1 MSHSPHLGAVFMVVV
16 LLVGATP
23 ALSDPAGEAHV
34 AVDFRTG
41 EIRASS
47 VGHEIGCSFDE
58 SDVRGRLLELVD
70 ALARG
75 QEAQEER
82 VTLGRDLLGT
92 LAPVLAKARLW
103 RVDVHAAEGVPGP
116 LAALPA
122 LALPWHQ
129 DRAVVASHHVLV
141 FGWPSSAGEPGA
153 TARQA
158 HAPGSG
164 RLLLVAPFE
173 RGIEPAMDD
182 PDTLRAALRAG
193 AAHVD
198 LLPRNESTP
207 RAVRRALEDVRPALL
222 WLRATTASV
231 NDLSDAFDAF
241 PPVVVWTSPS
251 RESGAR
257 LALHP
262 GSFRHA
268 SSRPSV
274 VVVQTWAGAESARA
288 RAYRSVVDAMAR
300 GRTVE
305 EAVSDWHREAVAA
318 GVPPGLWAGW
328 AVVGDPGRRVDV
340 DRAPWLRRV
349 LGPR

>member
-1 MSHSPHLGAVFMVVV
+1 MSYGPHLGAALVVV
-16 LLVGATP
+16 ALLVGATP
-23 ALSDPAGEAHV
+23 ARSDPPGEAHL
-34 AVDFRTG
+34 AVDFRT
-41 EIRASS
+41 EEVRASAD
-47 VGHEIGCSFDE
+47 GHELGFSFHG
-58 SDVRGRLLELVD
+58 SDLRERLLGLVD

-75 QEAQEER
+75 QAAHEQR
-82 VTLGRDLLGT
+82 VELGRELLGT
-92 LAPVLAKARLW
+92 LAPVLAKARVW
-103 RVDVHAAEGVPGP
+103 HVDVHAAEGVPGP

-122 LALPWHQ
+122 LVLPWDQ
-129 DRAVVASHHVLV
+129 DRAAVASHHVLV
-141 FGWPSSAGEPGA
+141 FGWPSSAEKA
-153 TARQA
+153 AAAAREA
-158 HAPGSG
+158 HTPASG

-207 RAVRRALEDVRPALL
+207 HAVRRALEDVRPALL
-222 WLRATTASV
+222 WLRATAGRV
-231 NDLSDAFDAF
+231 NDLADAFDAF
-241 PPVVVWTSPS
+241 PSVVVWTSPS
-251 RESGAR
+251 REIGAR

-262 GSFRHA
+262 GSFGHA

-274 VVVQTWAGAESARA
+274 VVVQTWAGAETARA
-288 RAYRSVVDAMAR
+288 PAYRVFVDAMAR

-305 EAVSDWHREAVAA
+305 EAVSDWQREAAAA

-340 DRAPWLRRV
+340 ERAPWLRRMF
-349 LGPR
+349 GPR